1 MTTTTRTN
9 GPSANVTFAHPQT
22 TLLIG
27 ANTNAGTGYAISC
40 VLSLMTFTVTMGA
53 SVVSPALL
61 NMQLFF
67 GVDWIVIVLSVSLYV
82 SHSYDYNRWCIDLDR
97 YVLGLALGA
106 IFLAPL
112 SDFYG
117 RNPIYYPTWCLFGL
131 MQIPAALSRDVASLL
146 VSRFLAGLVGSPATT
161 VVAGSLRDM
170 LLGLSSVIPA
180 LSLD

>member
-1 MTTTTRTN
+1 
-9 GPSANVTFAHPQT
+9 
-22 TLLIG
+22 
-27 ANTNAGTGYAISC
+27 
-40 VLSLMTFTVTMGA
+40 MTFTVTMGA
-53 SVVSPALL
+53 SIVSPALL

-82 SHSYDYNRWCIDLDR
+82 SHSIKNGSSYINLDR

-117 RNPIYYPTWCLFGL
+117 RNAIYKPTWCLFIL

-146 VSRFLAGLVGSPATT
+146 VGRFFAGLVGSPATT

-170 LLGLSSVIPA
+170 WTSLGSITPA
-180 LSLD
+180 PELD